1 MQKEERR
8 EERGENDKSQSERIW
23 QKRARKL
30 SFCIGGSQ
38 GGSNHRADVSIRK
51 LASHVSSASTF
62 TYSSSFSFIWISLHF
77 KAENRSFDLGRRVKS

>member
-1 MQKEERR
+1 MT
-8 EERGENDKSQSERIW
+8 
-23 QKRARKL
+23 RARAKGYGKKEPGNYL
-30 SFCIGGSQ
+30 FASEVVKAAQ
-38 GGSNHRADVSIRK
+38 TTADVSIRK